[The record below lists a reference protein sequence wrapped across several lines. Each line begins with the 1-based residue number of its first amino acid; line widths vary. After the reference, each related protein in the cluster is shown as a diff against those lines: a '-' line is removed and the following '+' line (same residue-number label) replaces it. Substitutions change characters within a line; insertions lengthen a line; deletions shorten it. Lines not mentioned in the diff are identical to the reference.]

1 MKLCLLL
8 LLLQS
13 AAERTLIEEIA
24 QSGRVVNLAESP
36 SERLQSPRLI
46 APGQPPLLS
55 FRYLEGRQKGRYAN
69 LDLVLDDAGH

>member
-8 LLLQS
+8 LLLQLS
-13 AAERTLIEEIA
+13 AVETLLDEIA
-24 QSGRVVNLAESP
+24 QSGRVVNLGESP
-36 SERLQSPRLI
+36 SERVQSLRLV

-55 FRYLEGRQKGRYAN
+55 FRYMEGRQKGRYAN